1 MFSLLSPLEQFEI
14 IPLIPFGFGVFDFSI
29 TNSSFFIIFIL
40 AVFIIFVHLLS
51 VKGLGFIVPNR
62 WQLLL
67 ENFYKFTLN
76 ITLENMGKKGQIYF
90 PFIFCLFIFLIISNS
105 LGLIPYSFTV
115 TSHLVV
121 TFALSCIV
129 WFGKLIVGI
138 QNHGIKLL
146 GILLPSGI
154 PFAMVPFF
162 VIVEFLS
169 FLIPL
174 VALGVRLFANII
186 AGHIL
191 LKVIVGFCWSIIV
204 AGGSIIFAHFIP
216 MMVLF
221 LLLFLETAVA
231 FIQAYVFTMLSCLI
245 TGDIIRGGH
254 LFFLL

>member
-1 MFSLLSPLEQFEI
+1 MFFFSSPLEQFEI
-14 IPLIPFGFGVFDFSI
+14 IPLLSFGFGVVDFSI

-40 AVFIIFVHLLS
+40 LIFIAFVHLLS
-51 VKGLGFIVPNR
+51 IKGFGFIVPNR
-62 WQLLL
+62 WQLIL

-76 ITLENMGKKGQIYF
+76 ITLENIGTKGQIYF
-90 PFIFCLFIFLIISNS
+90 PFIFCMFIFLIISNS

-121 TFALSCIV
+121 TFALSTIV
-129 WFGKLIVGI
+129 WFGKFIVGA

-154 PFAMVPFF
+154 PFAIVPFF
-162 VIVEFLS
+162 VVVEFLS

-191 LKVIVGFCWSIIV
+191 LKVIVGFCWSIII
-204 AGGSIIFAHFIP
+204 AGGSMIFAHFIP
-216 MMVLF
+216 IIVLF

-245 TGDIIRGGH
+245 TGDMIRGGH
-254 LFFLL
+254 